1 MRPNRP
7 NEPTMKSTADLCIG
21 VHCTGV
27 GAYMLAESP
36 ASDPGQ
42 SPPSLQAGR
51 QPKGEIQKTKAGG
64 KQQRGS
70 SRRVRQRC
78 GGRPDKRFCV
88 RRRTW
93 LALGSQGVRDSSAYS
108 DFRMTK
114 PYESVTVMQRPNT
127 TPPHTSPCDNSST
140 TCATP
145 PGVDGWVDY
154 PTHPPTRQD
163 HMGAFAIM
171 CWCSVARPSSF
182 ALSMLFSSR
191 SSCTSRL

>member
-1 MRPNRP
+1 
-7 NEPTMKSTADLCIG
+7 
-21 VHCTGV
+21 
-27 GAYMLAESP
+27 MLGESP
-36 ASDPGQ
+36 ASDPRQ
-42 SPPSLQAGR
+42 SPPPLIAGR
-51 QPKGEIQKTKAGG
+51 PATQGRNSKNQSRGEATEKILTKSAAE
-64 KQQRGS
+64 
-70 SRRVRQRC
+70 VR
-78 GGRPDKRFCV
+78 GRPDKRFCV

-93 LALGSQGVRDSSAYS
+93 LALGSQGVGDSSAYS

-114 PYESVTVMQRPNT
+114 PYESLTVMQRPNT

-154 PTHPPTRQD
+154 PTHPPTRPD